1 MLEYVFFFH
10 RPLVNVQLFI
20 PAGEDKYKD
29 KINVVDYIR
38 IIQWFILK
46 SLFTYSSKL
55 TVPLYW
61 FWYWT
66 FAGLG
71 SLLPDSGSTKNMW
84 QLWRRG
90 YERRSGYSLWRQQR
104 QVTGGHQGNVLYF
117 DVCCGCSFVSNF
129 SIGSI
134 WEIKVYLP
142 AMQCYF
148 PCSMTVLGVTRD
160 FFFFFCQ
167 TSSGYFVHHFAPSQL
182 ARIPK
187 NVVFVIDKSGSM
199 SGKKMEQVQALEF
212 CKMFYF
218 ELKLFQHCYFIN
230 VWI

>member
-160 FFFFFCQ
+160 FFFFFL
-167 TSSGYFVHHFAPSQL
+167 SDIKWIFRPSL
-182 ARIPK
+182 CSIATCPHSK
-187 NVVFVIDKSGSM
+187 
-199 SGKKMEQVQALEF
+199 ECCL
-212 CKMFYF
+212 C
-218 ELKLFQHCYFIN
+218 H
-230 VWI
+230 W